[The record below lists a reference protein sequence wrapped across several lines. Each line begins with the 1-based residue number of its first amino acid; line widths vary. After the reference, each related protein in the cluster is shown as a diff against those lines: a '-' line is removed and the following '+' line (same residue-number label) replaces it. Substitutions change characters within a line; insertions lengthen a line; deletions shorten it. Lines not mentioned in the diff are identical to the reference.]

1 MTTFTT
7 NTDLNARGTQML
19 KARETA
25 ETQVWRMVDLLPA
38 LFTRMAPHPM
48 ATKLWRRPRAARP
61 RVAASTTCC
70 ADQSGTPAARRA
82 SPIMRCCSGW
92 R

>member
-38 LFTRMAPHPM
+38 LFTRTVPDGDKAL
-48 ATKLWRRPRAARP
+48 AK
-61 RVAASTTCC
+61 
-70 ADQSGTPAARRA
+70 AARREA
-82 SPIMRCCSGW
+82 ARRSVDNLLR
-92 R
+92 